1 MPSSIT
7 IIDYGMGNLGS
18 IRNMLKLIGVDAV
31 ISSDAATIERS
42 DKLILPGVGAFD
54 KGMENLKSLGL
65 IDVLSKKIILAKTPI
80 LGICLGMQLFT
91 KTSEE
96 GKLAGLGWIDA
107 RTVKF
112 RFDRDAKNIKIP
124 HMGWN
129 EVMPAKESLLFKDAR
144 ENLRFYFLHSY
155 YVKLNNPADALT
167 ITNYGHEFVSAIENG
182 NIIGVQFHPE
192 KSHKFGVRFL
202 ENFVKF
208 Y

>member
-31 ISSDAATIERS
+31 ISSDAAIIERS

>member
-112 RFDRDAKNIKIP
+112 RFDRDVKNIKIP

-129 EVMPAKESLLFKDAR
+129 EVMPVKESLLFKDAR

>member
-129 EVMPAKESLLFKDAR
+129 EVMPVKESLLFKDAR

>member
-107 RTVKF
+107 RTAKF
-112 RFDRDAKNIKIP
+112 RFDRDAKNIKTP